1 MNPLET
7 FRLVVVYLLPALLAL
22 LLGTPSSPA
31 GASPSFPSRNDAN
44 ARRAPPGSA
53 AVFVDGSVTQGKP
66 AGVGVWYGVGH
77 PLNFAAALPSPTFD
91 DNNLAELAAV
101 FVALIRHPRR
111 APMKIHTDSAYVI
124 QTLNPDRRPTLN
136 RRRRPGGDTPGGDTP
151 ARRSG
156 DGSAAGSAAARRA
169 LTRAARLLLR
179 WRAAATSF
187 RKVRGHVGDFGNE
200 RADRLAALGSRSAFV
215 AATVPATATDL
226 FLPFGRSAW
235 WPELLRFLSG
245 EAGVG
250 RGAIVSDDDDDD
262 AAGAGRLVVGTR
274 DGVVTCALWN
284 DELAPPGGPG
294 TNDRDAAAANVR
306 RNDGNVRR

>member
-31 GASPSFPSRNDAN
+31 GASPSFPSSNDAN

-101 FVALIRHPRR
+101 FVALIRHPRN

-124 QTLNPDRRPTLN
+124 QTLNPDRSPTMNRCRPVV
-136 RRRRPGGDTPGGDTP
+136 
-151 ARRSG
+151 
-156 DGSAAGSAAARRA
+156 
-169 LTRAARLLLR
+169 LTRATLGRRVSRAVRRRAPRVDARREAPAPLARRGDIVPQGEFILIFVWAIR
-179 WRAAATSF
+179 MTWFFVHRFAATSATLATSAPIASPRWARDPHLSRRSF
-187 RKVRGHVGDFGNE
+187 PPPRRTCSRLRPLARGGQ
-200 RADRLAALGSRSAFV
+200 S
-215 AATVPATATDL
+215 
-226 FLPFGRSAW
+226 
-235 WPELLRFLSG
+235 
-245 EAGVG
+245 
-250 RGAIVSDDDDDD
+250 
-262 AAGAGRLVVGTR
+262 
-274 DGVVTCALWN
+274 C
-284 DELAPPGGPG
+284 
-294 TNDRDAAAANVR
+294 
-306 RNDGNVRR
+306 

>member
-31 GASPSFPSRNDAN
+31 GASPSFPSSNDAN

-101 FVALIRHPRR
+101 FVALIRHPRN

-124 QTLNPDRRPTLN
+124 QTLNPDRSPTMN
-136 RRRRPGGDTPGGDTP
+136 RCRRSSSP

-156 DGSAAGSAAARRA
+156 DGSAAAVRRRAPRVDARREAPAPLARRGDIVPQGEFILIFVWAIRMTWFLFTGSRPRRRLSATSAPIASPRWARDPHLSRRSFPPPRRTCSRLSAAAR
-169 LTRAARLLLR
+169 
-179 WRAAATSF
+179 
-187 RKVRGHVGDFGNE
+187 
-200 RADRLAALGSRSAFV
+200 
-215 AATVPATATDL
+215 
-226 FLPFGRSAW
+226 
-235 WPELLRFLSG
+235 
-245 EAGVG
+245 
-250 RGAIVSDDDDDD
+250 
-262 AAGAGRLVVGTR
+262 
-274 DGVVTCALWN
+274 
-284 DELAPPGGPG
+284 GGQSC
-294 TNDRDAAAANVR
+294 
-306 RNDGNVRR
+306 

>member
-31 GASPSFPSRNDAN
+31 GGSPSFPSSNDAN

-101 FVALIRHPRR
+101 FVALIRHPRN

-124 QTLNPDRRPTLN
+124 QTLNPDRSPTMN
-136 RRRRPGGDTPGGDTP
+136 RCFHRSSSP
-151 ARRSG
+151 ASRSG

-187 RKVRGHVGDFGNE
+187 RKV
-200 RADRLAALGSRSAFV
+200 S
-215 AATVPATATDL
+215 L
-226 FLPFGRSAW
+226 F
-235 WPELLRFLSG
+235 
-245 EAGVG
+245 
-250 RGAIVSDDDDDD
+250 
-262 AAGAGRLVVGTR
+262 
-274 DGVVTCALWN
+274 
-284 DELAPPGGPG
+284 
-294 TNDRDAAAANVR
+294 
-306 RNDGNVRR
+306 

>member
-31 GASPSFPSRNDAN
+31 GASPSFPSSNDAN

-111 APMKIHTDSAYVI
+111 APTKIHTDSAYVI
-124 QTLNPDRRPTLN
+124 QTLNPNRRPTLN
-136 RRRRPGGDTPGGDTP
+136 
-151 ARRSG
+151 
-156 DGSAAGSAAARRA
+156 
-169 LTRAARLLLR
+169 
-179 WRAAATSF
+179 
-187 RKVRGHVGDFGNE
+187 
-200 RADRLAALGSRSAFV
+200 
-215 AATVPATATDL
+215 
-226 FLPFGRSAW
+226 
-235 WPELLRFLSG
+235 
-245 EAGVG
+245 
-250 RGAIVSDDDDDD
+250 
-262 AAGAGRLVVGTR
+262 
-274 DGVVTCALWN
+274 
-284 DELAPPGGPG
+284 
-294 TNDRDAAAANVR
+294 
-306 RNDGNVRR
+306 

>member
-22 LLGTPSSPA
+22 LLGTPSSPT
-31 GASPSFPSRNDAN
+31 GASPSFPSSN
-44 ARRAPPGSA
+44 ASSNAPPGSS
-53 AVFVDGSVTQGKP
+53 AVFVDGSVTRGKP

-101 FVALIRHPRR
+101 FVALIRHPRN

-124 QTLNPDRRPTLN
+124 QTLNPDRSPTMNRCFHRPSS
-136 RRRRPGGDTPGGDTP
+136 P

-187 RKVRGHVGDFGNE
+187 RKV
-200 RADRLAALGSRSAFV
+200 S
-215 AATVPATATDL
+215 L
-226 FLPFGRSAW
+226 F
-235 WPELLRFLSG
+235 
-245 EAGVG
+245 
-250 RGAIVSDDDDDD
+250 
-262 AAGAGRLVVGTR
+262 
-274 DGVVTCALWN
+274 
-284 DELAPPGGPG
+284 
-294 TNDRDAAAANVR
+294 
-306 RNDGNVRR
+306 

>member
-31 GASPSFPSRNDAN
+31 GGSPSFPSSNDAN

-101 FVALIRHPRR
+101 FVALIRHPRH

-124 QTLNPDRRPTLN
+124 QTLDPDRRPTLK
-136 RRRRPGGDTPGGDTP
+136 RLKRLKRRPSSP
-151 ARRSG
+151 ARRRSG
-156 DGSAAGSAAARRA
+156 DASAAARRA

-187 RKVRGHVGDFGNE
+187 RKV
-200 RADRLAALGSRSAFV
+200 S
-215 AATVPATATDL
+215 L
-226 FLPFGRSAW
+226 F
-235 WPELLRFLSG
+235 
-245 EAGVG
+245 
-250 RGAIVSDDDDDD
+250 
-262 AAGAGRLVVGTR
+262 
-274 DGVVTCALWN
+274 
-284 DELAPPGGPG
+284 
-294 TNDRDAAAANVR
+294 
-306 RNDGNVRR
+306 

>member
-22 LLGTPSSPA
+22 LLGTPSSPT
-31 GASPSFPSRNDAN
+31 GASPSFPSSN
-44 ARRAPPGSA
+44 ASSNAPPGSS
-53 AVFVDGSVTQGKP
+53 AVFVDGSVTRGKP

-101 FVALIRHPRR
+101 FVALIRHPRH

-124 QTLNPDRRPTLN
+124 QTLDPDRRPTLK
-136 RRRRPGGDTPGGDTP
+136 RLKRLKRRPSSP
-151 ARRSG
+151 ARRRSG
-156 DGSAAGSAAARRA
+156 DASAAARRA

-179 WRAAATSF
+179 WRDSAPTSF
-187 RKVRGHVGDFGNE
+187 RKVRGHAGGFGNE

-215 AATVPATATDL
+215 AAFVPATATDL
-226 FLPFGRSAW
+226 FSPFGRCAW

-245 EAGVG
+245 EDGVG
-250 RGAIVSDDDDDD
+250 RGAIVESG
-262 AAGAGRLVVGTR
+262 GAWDVPGSGRLATQG
-274 DGVVTCALWN
+274 
-284 DELAPPGGPG
+284 
-294 TNDRDAAAANVR
+294 
-306 RNDGNVRR
+306 